1 MKLNTF
7 FICCILVYSAN
18 SKTILTF
25 KKAIESNIINAK
37 SINIGGYQGQ
47 CMQLTLTNLTN
58 DSLEVQLEPG
68 LILDSKK
75 NERQDILVVQ
85 EEFFVLGAKKS
96 LTKKIKGYCCQASK
110 SAPNSG
116 DYYTF
121 NLKSDDALN
130 RLAQFLNN
138 KNYNKDAEQQAIWAI
153 SDKKNTAN
161 ITGGNDSLQVELRH
175 FVARLKGEPI
185 PWYILETKTIN
196 YASGNM
202 ETIPINLK
210 GEINFTLPQESYTT
224 MHVLD
229 KKGEEVSKIIKQ
241 YLKAGAN
248 QKMPL
253 KLPVF
258 GLAKG
263 KYLIELRTEKNI
275 VCQKEFEII

>member
-1 MKLNTF
+1 MKAFAF
-7 FICCILVYSAN
+7 FISCIIVYSAN

-25 KKAIESNIINAK
+25 KKAIEANIVNAK
-37 SINIGGYQGQ
+37 SINVGGYQGK
-47 CMQLTLTNLTN
+47 CMQLTVTNLTN
-58 DSLEVQLEPG
+58 DSIEVQLEPG
-68 LILDSKK
+68 LIFDSKID
-75 NERQDILVVQ
+75 ERQDILVIQ
-85 EEFFVLGAKKS
+85 EEFFVLGGKSS

-116 DYYTF
+116 DSYTF
-121 NLKSDDALN
+121 NFKSDYALN
-130 RLAQFLNN
+130 KLAQFLNN
-138 KNYNKDAEQQAIWAI
+138 RNYNANAEQQAIWAI

-175 FVARLKGEPI
+175 FVAGLKGEPI

-202 ETIPINLK
+202 ETIPLNLK
-210 GEINFTLPQESYTT
+210 GEIDFSLPQESYTT
-224 MHVLD
+224 MHVLNN
-229 KKGEEVSKIIKQ
+229 KGEEVSKIIKQ
-241 YLKAGAN
+241 YLRAGAN

-253 KLPVF
+253 KLPIY

-275 VCQKEFEII
+275 VCQKEFEIT